1 MTMTPWTTSWG
12 PLLPESA
19 PDAGQTAPAATV
31 GPAGLEG
38 AARSIRRFRTTDEP
52 DELVD
57 LRTLPSTL
65 PDDELLWV
73 DLPAAGSVIQAA
85 EEAFGLAGV
94 LSRIVERPGPGFE
107 QREEALGLSTIG
119 LEVTRDGPARLLPV
133 HLVATRNTVISVHD
147 HDVAGLTAALDQ
159 HMGDRRLARLDAGTF
174 LGLLLEG
181 ILTGYYDEL
190 ERLERRVDR
199 FDERALRG
207 DAGPEML
214 DDLLNLRRWISRLR
228 RSLALQREVFAGLA
242 RPVGDPSPV
251 GTPWP
256 ELASRLDQLVMAV
269 EQARE
274 SLVGSFDLL
283 MTRAAQQTNEVMRTL
298 TVLSSVLLPAA
309 VIAGIMGMNFPA
321 PFFEDQGN
329 LFVVLALMAALA
341 LGTLL
346 LARLRHWI

>member
-1 MTMTPWTTSWG
+1 MENGSGTP
-12 PLLPESA
+12 PL
-19 PDAGQTAPAATV
+19 PDDPGIPRREGSGAGSERV
-31 GPAGLEG
+31 DLGG
-38 AARSIRRFRTTDEP
+38 AARSVRRFRASEEP
-52 DELVD
+52 EELVD
-57 LRTLPSTL
+57 LGALPSAP
-65 PDDELLWV
+65 PDEELLWV
-73 DLPAAGSVIQAA
+73 DLPAEGSVVQDA
-85 EEAFGLAGV
+85 EERFGLAGL

-107 QREEALGLSTIG
+107 QREEALGISVIG

-133 HLVATRNTVISVHD
+133 HLAATRNTVISVHD
-147 HDVAGLTAALDQ
+147 RDVAGLTAALDQ
-159 HMGDRRLARLDAGTF
+159 HIGDRRLARLDAGTF

-181 ILTGYYDEL
+181 ILSGYYDEL

-214 DDLLNLRRWISRLR
+214 DDLLDLRRWISRLR
-228 RSLALQREVFAGLA
+228 RALALQREVFAGLS

-251 GTPWP
+251 GAPWP
-256 ELASRLDQLVMAV
+256 ELAGRLDQLLAAI

-321 PFFEDQGN
+321 PFFEEPGN
-329 LFVVLALMAALA
+329 LIIVLALMAALA